1 MNPLQ
6 TIIGFVN
13 SHEKCRGVIK
23 WNCRVNAK
31 LNKKRKNS
39 GREIES
45 TIISLSFSQANVTLG
60 INCESRPIYISEI
73 VRKSNIKL
81 LIY

>member
-1 MNPLQ
+1 MNPSLQ

-31 LNKKRKNS
+31 LNKKKS
-39 GREIES
+39 GGEIGS
-45 TIISLSFSQANVTLG
+45 IIISFSFSQANVSLG
-60 INCESRPIYISEI
+60 INCESRPIYISKV
-73 VRKSNIKL
+73 VRKANIKL

>member
-23 WNCRVNAK
+23 WNCRVHAK
-31 LNKKRKNS
+31 LNNEKNS
-39 GREIES
+39 GGEE
-45 TIISLSFSQANVTLG
+45 
-60 INCESRPIYISEI
+60 
-73 VRKSNIKL
+73 KSDRL
-81 LIY
+81 L

>member
-23 WNCRVNAK
+23 WNCRVHTK
-31 LNKKRKNS
+31 LNNEKKLWW
-39 GREIES
+39 GREIGS
-45 TIISLSFSQANVTLG
+45 IIISFSFSQANVTLG
-60 INCESRPIYISEI
+60 INCESRPIYISEV
-73 VRKSNIKL
+73 VRKANIT
-81 LIY
+81 Y